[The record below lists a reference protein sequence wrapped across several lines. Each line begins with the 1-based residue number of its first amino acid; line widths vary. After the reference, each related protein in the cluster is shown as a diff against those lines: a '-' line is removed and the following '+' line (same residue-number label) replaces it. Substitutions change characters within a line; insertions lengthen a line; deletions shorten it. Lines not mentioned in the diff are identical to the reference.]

1 MWDLWRWGWGEVC
14 RGDTARPEAASH
26 ETAKDA
32 PGFSRGEEL
41 ALTHVSPSCKMIAMR
56 RAYKVRAYPDDAQV
70 AALNRTLGCV
80 RLVWNKTLADRQ
92 RRYTAEKSSTSYKET
107 DAALTGWKKTDD
119 LAFLGEVSSVPL
131 QQTLRHQHTA
141 FSNFFKGQSRY
152 PKFKSRNGRQ
162 SAHYT
167 RSAFRMKPDGLWLAK
182 MSAPLRVAW
191 SWPFDMTNL
200 DPTMVVISRESDGR
214 WFATLCVDLP
224 DPQPAEPT
232 GESVGVDL
240 GIKDFATLS
249 TGDKIAN
256 PRHMAR
262 HERGLR
268 RQQRRLARMKRGSTN
283 RAKQRVKVARK
294 HSRVR
299 DARRDFLHKTST
311 SLVEAN
317 DVVAVEDLN
326 VSGMVR
332 NRSLAKSI
340 SEGGWSE
347 FRNMLSYKTEQA
359 GKRLAVINRWYPSS
373 KICSTCGHLLAT
385 ISLGTRHWT
394 CPDCGTR
401 HDRDVNAAK
410 NILVAAGLAE
420 TQNACGGDVRPHE
433 ATRRQ
438 SPVKQEPQPAK
449 VGIPRL

>member
-1 MWDLWRWGWGEVC
+1 
-14 RGDTARPEAASH
+14 
-26 ETAKDA
+26 
-32 PGFSRGEEL
+32 
-41 ALTHVSPSCKMIAMR
+41 MR

-214 WFATLCVDLP
+214 WFATL
-224 DPQPAEPT
+224 
-232 GESVGVDL
+232 
-240 GIKDFATLS
+240 
-249 TGDKIAN
+249 
-256 PRHMAR
+256 
-262 HERGLR
+262 
-268 RQQRRLARMKRGSTN
+268 
-283 RAKQRVKVARK
+283 
-294 HSRVR
+294 
-299 DARRDFLHKTST
+299 
-311 SLVEAN
+311 
-317 DVVAVEDLN
+317 
-326 VSGMVR
+326 
-332 NRSLAKSI
+332 
-340 SEGGWSE
+340 
-347 FRNMLSYKTEQA
+347 
-359 GKRLAVINRWYPSS
+359 
-373 KICSTCGHLLAT
+373 
-385 ISLGTRHWT
+385 
-394 CPDCGTR
+394 
-401 HDRDVNAAK
+401 
-410 NILVAAGLAE
+410 
-420 TQNACGGDVRPHE
+420 
-433 ATRRQ
+433 
-438 SPVKQEPQPAK
+438 
-449 VGIPRL
+449 